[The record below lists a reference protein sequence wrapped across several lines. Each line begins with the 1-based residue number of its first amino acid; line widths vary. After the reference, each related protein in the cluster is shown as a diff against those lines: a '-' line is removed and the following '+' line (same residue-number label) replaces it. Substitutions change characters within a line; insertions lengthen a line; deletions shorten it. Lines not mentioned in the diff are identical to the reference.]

1 MTFATIFLILVAAG
15 FVAAMPSWSYS
26 RSWGYGPAFSLGL
39 VLVLA
44 VMIFLVNSWA

>member
-1 MTFATIFLILVAAG
+1 MTFATLFLIVIAAALVASI
-15 FVAAMPSWSYS
+15 PSWSYS
-26 RSWGYGPAFSLGL
+26 RNWGYAPSMSLGL